1 MGIMTR
7 MLRLW
12 KADLHGVMDQI
23 EDKELLL
30 NQYLREMENSLG
42 EKETQRGHLEQS
54 RRRIE
59 HDMVL
64 YREEIN
70 RLTQDLDSA
79 VAKEKDD
86 IARLLIRKRRSLEA
100 SCIQLQARLRGLE
113 EERKALREV
122 LETQRLQYDQL
133 KIRAAAFRTRSQ
145 SQRWTGVAPDM
156 DDPRGFGDVTE
167 EEIELELLQRKEAHS
182 KEVTHV

>member
-30 NQYLREMENSLG
+30 NQYLREMESSLKD
-42 EKETQRGHLEQS
+42 KEAHRGHLEQTG
-54 RRRIE
+54 RRIE
-59 HDMVL
+59 HDML
-64 YREEIN
+64 LCRDEID
-70 RLTQDLDSA
+70 RLGRDIDSA

-100 SCIQLQARLRGLE
+100 SCHQLQSRLRELG
-113 EERKALREV
+113 EERKALHEV

-145 SQRWTGVAPDM
+145 SQRWTGVASDM
-156 DDPRGFGDVTE
+156 DDTRSFGTVSE
-167 EEIELELLQRKEAHS
+167 EEIELELLQRKESRS